1 MSGCRR
7 TSILSTFRLSLSLPV
22 TKAILPL
29 SYGSQGLSGG
39 RWASQRRLRSSED
52 SRRRARRGG
61 GRLAAMRATDRHIG
75 AAQVLRRPRPAVQ
88 WLQVWASG
96 IRAPRRAQHGRA
108 ACAAAKLGPPVKDD
122 GQRYARQKNLPS
134 TQDLETPSM
143 GRSEPYNGEAAGG
156 VAWGNEP
163 TPSPHEAT
171 RVPSSRCVRVLCVK
185 LTSYRRLATPRCTC
199 PKEAIVL
206 SGHLGKRLRAI
217 CAGAVYISSEKQHKS
232 SCWML

>member
-7 TSILSTFRLSLSLPV
+7 TSMLSTFRLSLSLPV

-39 RWASQRRLRSSED
+39 RWASQWKLRSSED

-122 GQRYARQKNLPS
+122 GQRYARAKNISRPHKIWRRR
-134 TQDLETPSM
+134 PWV
-143 GRSEPYNGEAAGG
+143 EANRTTGKQPAVWPG
-156 VAWGNEP
+156 A
-163 TPSPHEAT
+163 TSPRRRLT
-171 RVPSSRCVRVLCVK
+171 RRRGC
-185 LTSYRRLATPRCTC
+185 RRLA
-199 PKEAIVL
+199 A
-206 SGHLGKRLRAI
+206 SG
-217 CAGAVYISSEKQHKS
+217 CFV
-232 SCWML
+232 

>member
-1 MSGCRR
+1 
-7 TSILSTFRLSLSLPV
+7 
-22 TKAILPL
+22 
-29 SYGSQGLSGG
+29 
-39 RWASQRRLRSSED
+39 
-52 SRRRARRGG
+52 
-61 GRLAAMRATDRHIG
+61 MRATDRHIG

-108 ACAAAKLGPPVKDD
+108 ACASAKLGPPVKDD

-156 VAWGNEP
+156 MAWGNEP

-185 LTSYRRLATPRCTC
+185 LTSYRRLATPRCMCPNVISENRKSDWRGRIVRCLRIRFDHHTGAVPTKQGIRGQHSM
-199 PKEAIVL
+199 PKEGAFWKGITIVNRRPPCPF
-206 SGHLGKRLRAI
+206 H
-217 CAGAVYISSEKQHKS
+217 SSTGSTRYS
-232 SCWML
+232 S

>member
-1 MSGCRR
+1 MRGCRR
-7 TSILSTFRLSLSLPV
+7 TCILSIFRLSLPV
-22 TKAILPL
+22 TKVILSL

-143 GRSEPYNGEAAGG
+143 GRSEPYNGEAAGARRYG
-156 VAWGNEP
+156 LGQRA
-163 TPSPHEAT
+163 HAIA
-171 RVPSSRCVRVLCVK
+171 SRGD
-185 LTSYRRLATPRCTC
+185 
-199 PKEAIVL
+199 E
-206 SGHLGKRLRAI
+206 
-217 CAGAVYISSEKQHKS
+217 GAVVALRQGALCKTYLLQTARNTA
-232 SCWML
+232 LYVP

>member
-1 MSGCRR
+1 MYPLD
-7 TSILSTFRLSLSLPV
+7 LSSLSLPV
-22 TKAILPL
+22 TKVILSL

-156 VAWGNEP
+156 MALGNEP

-185 LTSYRRLATPRCTC
+185 LTSYRRLATPRCMC
-199 PKEAIVL
+199 PHLLLFFNPDEYVVFLDAFKISNLQAPVL
-206 SGHLGKRLRAI
+206 YML
-217 CAGAVYISSEKQHKS
+217 QKS
-232 SCWML
+232 SSSRQTTRV